1 MKSVR
6 QAAFEI
12 LLNILKNQAY
22 SNIAVDS
29 AIETGKLNETDASFL
44 SALVYGTI
52 EKTIGIDYNL
62 ELYLTQPIHKLRPE
76 ILTVLRLGAYQLLFM
91 NRIPVSAAVNES
103 VKIIKN
109 TKLSFAS
116 GMVNAVLRKISING
130 FTLPAVNRYLDYLS
144 IKYSCPVWLI
154 NFWTSSYGIDN
165 TIGVLENSLTRAP
178 SYARVNI
185 SKISAEELISVL
197 FEAGIE
203 SEIHEEYFNTIT
215 IKKRG
220 TIEALDSYRD
230 GLFHLQDLSSQ
241 LFCSALGAKV
251 GDVIFDLCAAPGGKS
266 FTLAQQVGETG
277 KVFAFDIHESRLE
290 LIQQGARRLNLTNIT
305 MNIGDASVFNPKLGF
320 ADIVVCDVP
329 CSGLGVIRRKPEI
342 RFKEAANIDKLPEL
356 QYFIL
361 CNASSYVKL
370 DGLLAYSTCTL
381 NPKENEDICNR
392 FLQNHSDYFTLH
404 KSNIVTGIMGEKY
417 TTLLPH
423 INNSDGFFFAI
434 FKRTGLNDCQ

>member
-6 QAAFEI
+6 QTAYEI
-12 LLNILKNQAY
+12 LLNIHKNQAY
-22 SNIAVDS
+22 SNISVDS

-52 EKTIGIDYNL
+52 EKTIGLDYNL
-62 ELYLTQPIHKLRPE
+62 ALYLTQPINKLRPE

-91 NRIPVSAAVNES
+91 SRIPVSAAVNES

-109 TKLSFAS
+109 TKLSFAA
-116 GMVNAVLRKISING
+116 GMVNAVLRKVSIIG
-130 FTLPAVNRYLDYLS
+130 FILPSVDCYMEYLS
-144 IKYSCPVWLI
+144 VKYSFPVWLI
-154 NFWTSSYGIDN
+154 RLWANSYGMEN
-165 TIGVLENSLTRAP
+165 TIGVLEHSLTRAP
-178 SYARVNI
+178 AYARVNVLRI
-185 SKISAEELISVL
+185 SSDELTSVL
-197 FEAGIE
+197 YKEGIE
-203 SEIHEEYFNTIT
+203 SESHKDYCNTIT

-220 TIEALDSYRD
+220 SIETIDSFRD
-230 GLFHLQDLSSQ
+230 GLFHIQDLSSQ

-251 GDVIFDLCAAPGGKS
+251 GDVVIDLCAAPGGKS

-277 KVFAFDIHESRLE
+277 KVFAFDIYESRLE
-290 LIQQGARRLNLTNIT
+290 LIRQGARRLKLKNIYT
-305 MNIGDASVFNPKLGF
+305 SIGDASVFDQKLGF

-361 CNASSYVKL
+361 CNASRYVKL

-381 NPKENEDICNR
+381 NPKENEEVCNR
-392 FLQNHSDYFTLH
+392 FLQKYSDCFTLC
-404 KSNIVTGIMGEKY
+404 KSNIVNGIMGEKY

-423 INNSDGFFFAI
+423 INNSDGFFFAL
-434 FKRTGLNDCQ
+434 FKRTG